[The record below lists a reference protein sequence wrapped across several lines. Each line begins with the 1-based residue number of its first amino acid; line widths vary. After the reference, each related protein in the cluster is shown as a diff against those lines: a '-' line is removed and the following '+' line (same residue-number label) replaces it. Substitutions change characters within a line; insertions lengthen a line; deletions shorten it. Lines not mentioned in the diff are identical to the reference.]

1 MKRISTESPT
11 FLILLGK
18 GYVYNKEEN
27 AFYKDGKPAIDPK
40 YYAINPKTGYAVK
53 KNEPT
58 FYYLKQEYGFDEET
72 NKFNIPETQKDDKFR
87 LTKDDW
93 LSDSDSDSDGYSV
106 DGDLINEWL
115 YDGDINF

>member
-1 MKRISTESPT
+1 MNT
-11 FLILLGK
+11 
-18 GYVYNKEEN
+18 
-27 AFYKDGKPAIDPK
+27 
-40 YYAINPKTGYAVK
+40 INPATGRKIKINGSMYK
-53 KNEPT
+53 KLSKIYYTTSNGQLTDQIKPSLKEYSETNHT
-58 FYYLKQEYGFDEET
+58 FTQAY

-93 LSDSDSDSDGYSV
+93 LSDSDSDSDGYSI

>member
-1 MKRISTESPT
+1 MLCNISQT
-11 FLILLGK
+11 
-18 GYVYNKEEN
+18 
-27 AFYKDGKPAIDPK
+27 
-40 YYAINPKTGYAVK
+40 
-53 KNEPT
+53 T